1 MAAECR
7 SLTPKR
13 IPEGGCL
20 ELDDGCIIG
29 LSGAGPRAAQAC
41 CAALAE
47 KGATSLISWG
57 CAAALAPGMN
67 PGDLVLPTRIACTD
81 GIQIATDAEWHARF
95 SLLLNNHSHFAD
107 AGQWERG
114 RPAREQAGYAG
125 RLPTPRGKFLHGAL
139 PVYSGVLVESDRI
152 IAREDEKSAIFA
164 ATGAIALDMESAAA
178 ARAAD
183 RFNLPFLAIR
193 SIVDPVDVSIPPS
206 IHNAF
211 DENGVLNVP
220 KMFFRSLLHP
230 ADFVGIIRLGRHFG
244 AAMKTL
250 GHVAAVGRENHFA
263 GALKPQTLFPRPN
276 PL

>member
-13 IPEGGCL
+13 IPEGGYL

-29 LSGAGPRAAQAC
+29 LSGAGPRAAQTC
-41 CAALAE
+41 CAVLAE

-57 CAAALAPGMN
+57 CAAALAPGMS
-67 PGDLVLPTRIACTD
+67 PGDLVLPTRIAFTD
-81 GIQIATDAEWHARF
+81 GIQIATDTEWHARF
-95 SLLLNNHSHFAD
+95 SLMLDSHPHFAD
-107 AGQWERG
+107 ACQWEG
-114 RPAREQAGYAG
+114 GLLAREQVGHAG
-125 RLPTPRGKFLHGAL
+125 RQPTPQGKFPHGVV

-152 IAREDEKSAIFA
+152 IAREDEKRAIFA

-206 IHNAF
+206 IHTAF

-220 KMFFRSLLHP
+220 KMLSSALLHP
-230 ADFVGIIRLGRHFG
+230 TDFVGIIRLGKHFG

-263 GALKPQTLFPRPN
+263 VA
-276 PL
+276 